1 MTTHTG
7 PVGRLM
13 KFTARPGRGAD
24 LAGLLL
30 RVADALDGFPG
41 CLLYAIGRD
50 ERSPDVVHVTE
61 LWRTAADADAAL
73 ASSAEATGSPAP
85 SEVLALVGGPPGAD
99 GPRGTGRPAAGDGDG
114 DGDGNGAAYGGL
126 SGLPQPPSGPPHPA
140 PTRPSPGPSSPL
152 SPQVSPPAPSATP
165 PVATAGSRSSAPRTA
180 PSPRAP
186 PCPAP

>member
-1 MTTHTG
+1 
-7 PVGRLM
+7 M

-73 ASSAEATGSPAP
+73 AASAEATGSPAP
-85 SEVLALVGGPPGAD
+85 SEVLALVA
-99 GPRGTGRPAAGDGDG
+99 GPRSGRTLRYWAACCRGRGRGRGRVRRAERASVTPRPAR
-114 DGDGNGAAYGGL
+114 
-126 SGLPQPPSGPPHPA
+126 PHAA
-140 PTRPSPGPSSPL
+140 PTRPPPGP
-152 SPQVSPPAPSATP
+152 
-165 PVATAGSRSSAPRTA
+165 
-180 PSPRAP
+180 
-186 PCPAP
+186 

>member
-1 MTTHTG
+1 MGPGTVAVMTTHTG

-73 ASSAEATGSPAP
+73 AASAEATGSPAP
-85 SEVLALVGGPPGAD
+85 AEVLALVAGPPERTDLAVLG
-99 GPRGTGRPAAGDGDG
+99 GLLPGTG
-114 DGDGNGAAYGGL
+114 
-126 SGLPQPPSGPPHPA
+126 
-140 PTRPSPGPSSPL
+140 PG
-152 SPQVSPPAPSATP
+152 TE
-165 PVATAGSRSSAPRTA
+165 G
-180 PSPRAP
+180 
-186 PCPAP
+186 